1 MADLLGVSRS
11 TYAGWENEI
20 DSVPLIKLNRFA
32 NHFDICLDYLCGL
45 TKTMRYNTYNKNIN
59 PKVLGDKL
67 RFIRKQNNDTQK
79 VISSIL
85 STDQSNYSRYELGK
99 NIILT
104 DMIIGFAKHYK
115 VSIDWLCDKT
125 TTTSIH

>member
-1 MADLLGVSRS
+1 M
-11 TYAGWENEI
+11 Y
-20 DSVPLIKLNRFA
+20 
-32 NHFDICLDYLCGL
+32 HFDICLDYLCGL
-45 TKTMRYNTYNKNIN
+45 TKTMRYNNYNKNIN
-59 PKVLGDKL
+59 PKALGDKL

-85 STDQSNYSRYELGK
+85 FTDQSNYSRYELGK

-115 VSIDWLCDKT
+115 LSIDWLCDKT
-125 TTTSIH
+125 TITSIH